1 MKKIFSIFSVLIF
14 LTVSEKTYSIG
25 FDDFG
30 SVWGEY
36 YAEALNEFVD
46 LGIVDESDL
55 EEFSDSFPARVDVEG
70 GTADIKVFPNTLFFG
85 AWPKGFRSPKLPIIV
100 TNDGVEPSLIRKVE
114 ITGDHEE
121 DFKIESED
129 CEGET
134 LGDADTCDIR
144 VSFKPK
150 DIGDRKADLVIHW
163 FSASQG
169 FQKVTVNLYG
179 IGLPTSPTDI
189 CDFDDLIKGKCGGD
203 GFDFPSPFSA
213 EVGEV
218 VDEEGNPV
226 IEETSI
232 DGSEVETKGGCN
244 FGSVPSIPLFMIV
257 PVLIALRRR
266 IRV

>member
-1 MKKIFSIFSVLIF
+1 MKKFSIFFFIVLLIF
-14 LTVSEKTYSIG
+14 PVKKSLAIG

-36 YAEALNEFVD
+36 YAEAINEFVD

-70 GTADIKVFPNTLFFG
+70 GTADIKVFPNSLFFG

-100 TNDGVEPSLIRKVE
+100 TNDGVEPALIRKVE
-114 ITGDHEE
+114 ITGEHEDDFRIE
-121 DFKIESED
+121 DED

-189 CDFDDLIKGKCGGD
+189 CDFDDLISGDCGG
-203 GFDFPSPFSA
+203 FKFPSPFST
-213 EVGEV
+213 ENVEI
-218 VDEEGNPV
+218 
-226 IEETSI
+226 IEESQDDQNLAI
-232 DGSEVETKGGCN
+232 EEASVENSPVEAGGCN
-244 FGSVPSIPLFMIV
+244 FASVSTLPLFLIV
-257 PVLIALRRR
+257 PVLLAIRKR
-266 IRV
+266 IRG